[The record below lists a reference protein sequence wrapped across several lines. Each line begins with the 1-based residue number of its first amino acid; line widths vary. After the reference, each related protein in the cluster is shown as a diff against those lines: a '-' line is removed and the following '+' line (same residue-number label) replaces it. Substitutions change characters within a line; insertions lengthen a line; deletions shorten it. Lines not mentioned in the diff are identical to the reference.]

1 MRALLLLTVANI
13 KSFVRDRAALFWTV
27 AFPLIFVFVFGLIF
41 SGGPTKTTY
50 GFADLDGSPQ
60 SAQLK
65 EAFEATGTVTLETG
79 TEDELLANMRDGDVA
94 GVIVV
99 PSGYGAGLGSAIA
112 PTMVKVYTDPSQSQ
126 ADARTRQVVAYVLGG
141 VNTAVAGRPPAVMPE
156 FATIQTTEL
165 NFLSYL
171 IPSILAMA
179 LMQLGVFA
187 AVPLVADRE
196 KLILKRL
203 SVTPIRRWQLVGS
216 NVLLR
221 LLIAVAQTVIII
233 GVGTLFFGLE
243 TTGRWAMTGFFVLLG
258 SVTFIALGYLIAS
271 FTPTEESA
279 NGVTQV
285 VQLPMLFLSGIFFPI
300 ATMGDVLQ
308 SIARLLPL
316 TYLGDALR
324 QVMVDGTPFAPLWVD
339 VTVLVVWLVACFGI
353 SARFFKW
360 Q

>member
-41 SGGPTKTTY
+41 SGGPTKTSY
-50 GFADLDGSPQ
+50 GFADLDGSAA
-60 SAQLK
+60 SARLK
-65 EAFEATGTVTLETG
+65 DAFEQTGTVTLVAG
-79 TEDELLANMRDGDVA
+79 TQDDLLARMRDGDVTA
-94 GVIVV
+94 VIVV
-99 PSGYGAGLGSAIA
+99 PSGYGAGLTSTT
-112 PTMVKVYTDPSQSQ
+112 PTVVKVYTDPSQSQ
-126 ADARTRQVVAYVLGG
+126 ADARTRQLVAYVLGG
-141 VNTAVAGRPPAVMPE
+141 VNTAVAGRPPAVVPGFE
-156 FATIQTTEL
+156 TIQTTDL

-221 LLIAVAQTVIII
+221 LLIALAQTVIII
-233 GVGTLFFGLE
+233 GVGTVFFGLE
-243 TTGRWAMTGFFVLLG
+243 TTGQWAMTGFFILLG
-258 SVTFIALGYLIAS
+258 SITFISLGYLIAS

-279 NGVTQV
+279 NGVVQV

-324 QVMVDGTPFAPLWVD
+324 QVMVGGTPFAPLWVD
-339 VTVLVVWLVACFGI
+339 ITVLVVWMVACFGI
-353 SARFFKW
+353 AARYFKW

>member
-1 MRALLLLTVANI
+1 
-13 KSFVRDRAALFWTV
+13 
-27 AFPLIFVFVFGLIF
+27 VFGLIF

-50 GFADLDGSPQ
+50 GFADLDGSTQ

-65 EAFEATGTVTLETG
+65 EAFEVTGTVTLETG
-79 TEDELLANMRDGDVA
+79 SEDELLARMRDGDVA

-203 SVTPIRRWQLVGS
+203 SVTPIRRWAAGRLERAPAAAHRRAPDRDHHRRRDA
-216 NVLLR
+216 VLR
-221 LLIAVAQTVIII
+221 
-233 GVGTLFFGLE
+233 
-243 TTGRWAMTGFFVLLG
+243 
-258 SVTFIALGYLIAS
+258 
-271 FTPTEESA
+271 
-279 NGVTQV
+279 
-285 VQLPMLFLSGIFFPI
+285 
-300 ATMGDVLQ
+300 
-308 SIARLLPL
+308 ARDDRP
-316 TYLGDALR
+316 LGD
-324 QVMVDGTPFAPLWVD
+324 DPGSSSCWGP
-339 VTVLVVWLVACFGI
+339 
-353 SARFFKW
+353 
-360 Q
+360 